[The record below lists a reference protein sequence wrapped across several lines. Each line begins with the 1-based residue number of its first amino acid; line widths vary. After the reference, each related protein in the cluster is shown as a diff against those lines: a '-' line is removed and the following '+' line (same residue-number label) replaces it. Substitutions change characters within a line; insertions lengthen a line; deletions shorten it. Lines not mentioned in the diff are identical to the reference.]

1 MREKSYMQ
9 NEALSVQDTMCLRV
23 NVQCCYCLR
32 TDMASRS
39 FVYVFIMA
47 NLNLTTTTK
56 SAQVRQSASNLI
68 GGGKG
73 AGGVGG
79 RK

>member
-9 NEALSVQDTMCLRV
+9 NEVLSVKDTMCLRV

-39 FVYVFIMA
+39 FVYVCIMA
-47 NLNLTTTTK
+47 NLNLTTTTTTK

-68 GGGKG
+68 RGGKG
-73 AGGVGG
+73 GGGG